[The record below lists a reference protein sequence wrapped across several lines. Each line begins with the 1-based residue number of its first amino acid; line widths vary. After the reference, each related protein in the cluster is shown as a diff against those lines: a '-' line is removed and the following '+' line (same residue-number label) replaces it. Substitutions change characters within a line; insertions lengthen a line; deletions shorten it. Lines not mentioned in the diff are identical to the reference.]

1 MIPTAATRL
10 VAALFFFAALA
21 AAPAAWSWELQGQH
35 SIRLHPRDGTAVDI
49 GKIEFRP
56 SGDRIAF
63 AIKFDH
69 APFTDYFLSMRE
81 FKCLE
86 GATEIQC
93 HVPYPYRNPGTVTAG
108 DLSWLE
114 HSLMFLFK
122 SPRDY
127 GAKLWNGL
135 YYKMQITDQGIVGLP
150 QAIDLNYIGAPP
162 TDLDTPPY
170 GPTERSDIPA
180 GARWYGRLTIE

>member
-1 MIPTAATRL
+1 MRGAAARL
-10 VAALFFFAALA
+10 AAALIGFAALA
-21 AAPAAWSWELQGQH
+21 AAPAAWSWELQGQR
-35 SIRLHPRDGTAVDI
+35 SIRLHPRVGAPIEIGTVDF
-49 GKIEFRP
+49 KP
-56 SGDRIAF
+56 AGDRIAF
-63 AIKFDH
+63 AVKLEHAAFRDH
-69 APFTDYFLSMRE
+69 FLSMRE

-86 GATEIQC
+86 GAAEIQC
-93 HVPYPYRNPGTVTAG
+93 HVPYPYRNPGMVTAG

-135 YYKMQITDQGIVGLP
+135 YYKMQITDKGIVGLP

-162 TDLDTPPY
+162 SDLDTPPY
-170 GPTERSDIPA
+170 GPAERSDIPA
-180 GARWYGRLTIE
+180 GARWFGRLSIE